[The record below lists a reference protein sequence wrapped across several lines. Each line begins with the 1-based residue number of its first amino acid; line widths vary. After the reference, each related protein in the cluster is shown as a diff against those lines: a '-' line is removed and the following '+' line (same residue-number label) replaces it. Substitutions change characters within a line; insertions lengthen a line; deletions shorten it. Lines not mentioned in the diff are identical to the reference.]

1 MKSRSLLLWIIL
13 LIVIASSAVAQET
26 HHIKRYVKVPAG
38 YIMVLRQGDDIIKE
52 LEAFAINEHVPAASF
67 TGMGF
72 VNIVFGFFDAN
83 AKKFNPKEFRNVE
96 LASMNGTIAWQKGKP
111 SIHTHG
117 VVAGKDF
124 QAYGGHILSGT
135 VGTGSLEIMV
145 IIHDKSLERVFEEP
159 LGANV
164 LRLEEEN

>member
-1 MKSRSLLLWIIL
+1 MKLKYVISLSLLMMCTS
-13 LIVIASSAVAQET
+13 VFAQNEKAV
-26 HHIKRYVKVPAG
+26 KRYVKVKSG
-38 YIMVLRQGDDIIKE
+38 YMMVLRQGDNIMEE
-52 LEAFAINEHVPAASF
+52 LEKFTIAEKILAASF

-72 VNIVFGFFDAN
+72 VNVTFGFFDSK
-83 AKKFNPKEFRNVE
+83 AKRFDPREFKDVE

-135 VGTGSLEIMV
+135 VGTGSLEITV
-145 IIHDKSLERVFEEP
+145 IVHEQPFERVFEDG

-164 LRLEEEN
+164 LHLEQ